1 MDELVVLAA
10 FAHPDDE
17 TIFAGGTLAMLV
29 DRGATLHILLATRGE
44 GGELGEPPIT
54 DRPGLGAIREHELRC
69 AAESL
74 GATSVLFLDYV
85 DPLVGEDESL
95 HPFKADLETLADEI
109 GAAFQATQA
118 QVLITHGSNGEYGH
132 PAHALMHRACM
143 LGLQASMG
151 VSAPLYT
158 VSASFPEHPKPR
170 LVNKDDPAH
179 FIINIEPW
187 LKIKLQAAECH
198 RTQSA
203 LFVRRSSQAAGH
215 SMSLVQVLMRVES
228 LHRAWPA
235 QDHAAGDPLAVF
247 LRERCGDALILD
259 TLDSPSGSRLPNN

>member
-44 GGELGEPPIT
+44 GGELGEPPLT

-118 QVLITHGSNGEYGH
+118 QVLITHGSSGEYGH
-132 PAHALMHRACM
+132 PAHTLMHRSCL
-143 LGLQASMG
+143 LGLQSSSG

-158 VSASFPEHPKPR
+158 ISASFPDHPKPR
-170 LVNKDDPAH
+170 VANNDDPAH
-179 FIINIEPW
+179 FIVNIEPW
-187 LKIKLQAAECH
+187 LPIKLRAAECH
-198 RTQSA
+198 QTQGA
-203 LFVRRSSQAAGH
+203 LFVRRSSEAADRPVSLEQA
-215 SMSLVQVLMRVES
+215 LMRVES

-235 QDHAAGDPLAVF
+235 LDLDSRDALAEF
-247 LRERCGDALILD
+247 LRIRCVDALLLD
-259 TLDSPSGSRLPNN
+259 GLDGITGSRQPNN